1 MVTYCDISV
10 LTKYQLTRH
19 SNGQKTVGFFHS
31 VQYFSQQFICRL
43 IAALGVSVG
52 CKVIMKKLNDIV
64 AVYHKELRKGDILI
78 AYNELVKFVM
88 TTRTEL
94 VKKLD
99 HQYSFAKILH
109 GYMDYT
115 YFYYT
120 NDFLKS
126 KKLKFGL
133 VLNHLEMRFEVWLLG
148 NTIPVQK
155 EYWNLL
161 KSTKW
166 NKDKTEMPQYSIIEA
181 VIIDK
186 PDFNN
191 LELLSLNIHKS
202 MIQVTAEII
211 ELLKDT

>member
-1 MVTYCDISV
+1 
-10 LTKYQLTRH
+10 
-19 SNGQKTVGFFHS
+19 
-31 VQYFSQQFICRL
+31 
-43 IAALGVSVG
+43 
-52 CKVIMKKLNDIV
+52 MKNLNDIV
-64 AVYHKELRKGDILI
+64 AVYQEELRKGDILI
-78 AYNELVKFVM
+78 AYKELVKFVM
-88 TTRTEL
+88 STRTEL
-94 VKKLD
+94 VKKLG

-166 NKDKTEMPQYSIIEA
+166 NKDKTDMPQYSILEV
-181 VIIDK
+181 VIIKK

-191 LELLSLNIHKS
+191 LALLTHKIHNNLVK
-202 MIQVTAEII
+202 VTDEVIVT
-211 ELLKDT
+211 LKNT

>member
-1 MVTYCDISV
+1 
-10 LTKYQLTRH
+10 
-19 SNGQKTVGFFHS
+19 
-31 VQYFSQQFICRL
+31 
-43 IAALGVSVG
+43 
-52 CKVIMKKLNDIV
+52 MKNLNDIV
-64 AVYHKELRKGDILI
+64 AVYQEELRKGDILI

-88 TTRTEL
+88 NTRTEL
-94 VKKLD
+94 AKKLG

-148 NTIPVQK
+148 NTIPIQK

-161 KSTKW
+161 KSSKW
-166 NKDKTEMPQYSIIEA
+166 NKDKTEMPQYSILEA
-181 VIIDK
+181 VIIDE

-191 LELLSLNIHKS
+191 LELLSQKIHTN
-202 MIQVTAEII
+202 MLQVTDEVIDV
-211 ELLKDT
+211 LKNT